1 LGVVQAK
8 DVQLVTLSRFGWV
21 NKPFEVIEDSKAA
34 DGSIELTLQA
44 TDPSIWNMD
53 AGFSATPIAPNTS
66 MPVPWGLPLV
76 TNLAATSG
84 DATLL
89 RQADGTSVPQI
100 LVTWD
105 PISDSR
111 VLQGGYVEIRY
122 WRMGDSGDTYSTIKA
137 LGTDTQAYLPDVRN
151 ASQYVII
158 ARTASVVTQSGWASQ
173 VFANGVGKTFPPTD
187 VAGASLTVVNGLQ
200 HVSWTA
206 ATDVDYLLTEIRS
219 GTSWAAGTVVG
230 SIAGKAFD
238 WTNAPTGAFTL
249 WLAHKN
255 RSGVYSNTPVSV
267 TGRVLAT
274 LPNLFSQGITTPHTV
289 QAFAGVKF
297 NSSGYIAYRGGS
309 SSSTYADSST
319 LWGDAAPPGV
329 GYKIRFD
336 QLAGIHVS
344 TGAGTPSLSGS
355 FGSQQ
360 TLNSST
366 AQDVILS
373 GTNVVCDAT
382 ITWTLYDSTG
392 ANQLATGM
400 IKLEIESTD

>member
-1 LGVVQAK
+1 MGVVQAK

-158 ARTASVVTQSGWASQ
+158 ARTASVVTQSGWA
-173 VFANGVGKTFPPTD
+173 
-187 VAGASLTVVNGLQ
+187 
-200 HVSWTA
+200 
-206 ATDVDYLLTEIRS
+206 
-219 GTSWAAGTVVG
+219 
-230 SIAGKAFD
+230 
-238 WTNAPTGAFTL
+238 
-249 WLAHKN
+249 
-255 RSGVYSNTPVSV
+255 
-267 TGRVLAT
+267 
-274 LPNLFSQGITTPHTV
+274 
-289 QAFAGVKF
+289 
-297 NSSGYIAYRGGS
+297 
-309 SSSTYADSST
+309 
-319 LWGDAAPPGV
+319 
-329 GYKIRFD
+329 
-336 QLAGIHVS
+336 
-344 TGAGTPSLSGS
+344 
-355 FGSQQ
+355 
-360 TLNSST
+360 
-366 AQDVILS
+366 
-373 GTNVVCDAT
+373 
-382 ITWTLYDSTG
+382 
-392 ANQLATGM
+392 
-400 IKLEIESTD
+400 